1 VVDEV
6 VNLVGMK
13 VDVVVAVL
21 EIREVVVM
29 GLLLL
34 MPRLKL
40 SSAMIIVAILVT
52 MQEYIYLICHLM

>member
-29 GLLLL
+29 GLFLL